1 MNQSANRTV
10 RLAAVGDIHVTK
22 TSQGALQPVFE
33 GIEERADVLLLCGDL
48 TDYGM
53 PEEAQVLVRELSTVR
68 IPVVA
73 VLGNHDFESARQ
85 DEVTAIL
92 CDAGVSVLDGE
103 ATEVNG
109 IGFAGAKGFAGGFG
123 TRLLEPWGEPAIK
136 AFVQE
141 AVNESVKLERAIA
154 RMTAPVQVV
163 LLHYAPIA
171 ATVEGEPCEIWPF
184 LGSSR
189 LEDPINRHGASLVV
203 HGHAHHGSP
212 EGTTSTGIPVY
223 NVSMPLLRRHFASH
237 PPVRIIEVP
246 QVHHTTSE
254 WTEAA
259 VR

>member
-22 TSQGALQPVFE
+22 TSQGALQPIFE
-33 GIEERADVLLLCGDL
+33 RLEERADVLLLCGDL
-48 TDYGM
+48 TDYGLA
-53 PEEAQVLVRELSTVR
+53 EEAQVLVRELSSVR

-85 DEVTAIL
+85 DEVSSIL
-92 CDAGVSVLDGE
+92 RDAGVTVLDGE
-103 ATEVNG
+103 ATEING
-109 IGFAGAKGFAGGFG
+109 VGFAGAKGFAGGFG

-212 EGTTSTGIPVY
+212 EGTTSAGIPVY
-223 NVSMPLLRRHFASH
+223 NVSMPLLRRSY
-237 PPVRIIEVP
+237 PEQLPVRIIDVP
-246 QVHHTTSE
+246 L
-254 WTEAA
+254 
-259 VR
+259 VRRADAEQETAGSR